1 METKSSSNASESA
14 CQFQTMKKRLS
25 HDTLKPKSASPSPS
39 PTPALVTSSDPQQA
53 HSPLPAKQLE
63 CEVESAVELT
73 AVAVAP
79 SEDVSLSEGVPPTKI
94 AQIAM
99 SEPPQWQ
106 KVIEASVKAVVS
118 IRYSQVAAFDTEGA
132 GMMQASGFV
141 VDAEK
146 GIVLTNRHV
155 TCSGPFL
162 GEAIFHDHE
171 EVEVHAIYRDP
182 VHDFGF
188 LRFDKS
194 KIKYMDV
201 VSIPLAP
208 ELAKVGI
215 DIRIVGN
222 DAGEKLSILSGSIS
236 RLDRNAP
243 VYADLSYNDFN
254 TFYLQAAASASGG
267 SSGSPVFDINGNA
280 VALQA
285 GGNTSSATDFF
296 LPLDRIKRAL
306 EYIRNDEP
314 VPRGTIQTQFLYRPF
329 DETRRLGLSQET
341 ESMIRSTFPDEI
353 GMLVAEKVLPKGPGC
368 QFLEEGDVLVSV
380 NGELITKFVPL
391 EDCLD
396 RNVGKEIEIVT
407 ERGGERRVFKVTV
420 QDLHSITPDRFVQIG
435 GTQVNQLSY
444 QLARAFCV
452 PVEGVYVSCA
462 MGMFRL
468 DGHGSGYIIKSI
480 DNHPILTLDDFI
492 RVLSAIPDRERIP
505 VVHYRINDI
514 HTTSIT
520 IVQMERHWTP
530 FRMAVRN
537 DKTGLWDFTDLA
549 PPIPPKAIVPSTARF
564 LELDKSL
571 GQAKQLFHSMVDVAF
586 RMPQRL
592 DGFPRSRKYG
602 SGLVLDAVRGLV
614 VVSRNIVPFAMGD
627 LNITVAHS
635 VIIPGKVVYLHP
647 THNFTII
654 SYDPAHIGDTP
665 LQSAEISPI
674 EPVQGHRVSLV
685 AFNSN
690 HRPVCVETV
699 ITDITSVAIPQNYA
713 PRFRSINF
721 DSITVDTPQ
730 AHSCS
735 SGVLADSAGRVQ
747 ALWLSYMGHRSNT
760 SGSDTEYHLGLSI
773 STILPVLKP
782 LQQGLYPKL
791 RSLNIELAPVLMSKA
806 RHMGLSDTWVK
817 RVEAANPARQQIYI
831 VRRTEAGS
839 LSATILKEL
848 DLILSING
856 QVITRIQELDVQY
869 EAESLE
875 MVVLRNKEELT
886 LTVPTE
892 AVDGNGT
899 SRIVWWAGAMLH
911 EPHKAVLQQSKQ
923 VPSRVYI
930 SLRSYGSPSYMYG
943 MASMMWVTHI
953 NGTPTPDLDSFL
965 GAVRQCPDNTY
976 VRVKI
981 MSFEMVP
988 SVLSVKT
995 NMHYWPTSEMTKDDT
1010 QESGWRTVEYLPL
1023 ERVSSSASVATI
1035 AQELDVKNEEKLIEK
1050 LDVLESTKLEQLQSG
1065 IAV

>member
-1 METKSSSNASESA
+1 
-14 CQFQTMKKRLS
+14 
-25 HDTLKPKSASPSPS
+25 
-39 PTPALVTSSDPQQA
+39 
-53 HSPLPAKQLE
+53 
-63 CEVESAVELT
+63 
-73 AVAVAP
+73 
-79 SEDVSLSEGVPPTKI
+79 
-94 AQIAM
+94 
-99 SEPPQWQ
+99 
-106 KVIEASVKAVVS
+106 
-118 IRYSQVAAFDTEGA
+118 
-132 GMMQASGFV
+132 
-141 VDAEK
+141 
-146 GIVLTNRHV
+146 
-155 TCSGPFL
+155 
-162 GEAIFHDHE
+162 
-171 EVEVHAIYRDP
+171 
-182 VHDFGF
+182 
-188 LRFDKS
+188 
-194 KIKYMDV
+194 
-201 VSIPLAP
+201 
-208 ELAKVGI
+208 
-215 DIRIVGN
+215 
-222 DAGEKLSILSGSIS
+222 
-236 RLDRNAP
+236 
-243 VYADLSYNDFN
+243 
-254 TFYLQAAASASGG
+254 
-267 SSGSPVFDINGNA
+267 
-280 VALQA
+280 
-285 GGNTSSATDFF
+285 
-296 LPLDRIKRAL
+296 
-306 EYIRNDEP
+306 
-314 VPRGTIQTQFLYRPF
+314 
-329 DETRRLGLSQET
+329 
-341 ESMIRSTFPDEI
+341 
-353 GMLVAEKVLPKGPGC
+353 
-368 QFLEEGDVLVSV
+368 
-380 NGELITKFVPL
+380 
-391 EDCLD
+391 CLD
-396 RNVGKEIEIVT
+396 RNVGKEVEIVT

-462 MGMFRL
+462 VGMFRF

-492 RVLSAIPDRERIP
+492 RVLSDIPDRERIP

-530 FRMAVRN
+530 FRMAIRN

-602 SGLVLDAVRGLV
+602 SGLVLDAARGLV

-806 RHMGLSDTWVK
+806 RHMGLSDAWVK

-1010 QESGWRTVEYLPL
+1010 QESGWRTVENLM
-1023 ERVSSSASVATI
+1023 
-1035 AQELDVKNEEKLIEK
+1035 
-1050 LDVLESTKLEQLQSG
+1050 
-1065 IAV
+1065 